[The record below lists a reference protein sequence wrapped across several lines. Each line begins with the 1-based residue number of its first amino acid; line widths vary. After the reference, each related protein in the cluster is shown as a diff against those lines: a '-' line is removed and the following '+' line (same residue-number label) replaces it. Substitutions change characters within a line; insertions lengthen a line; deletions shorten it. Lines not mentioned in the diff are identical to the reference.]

1 MKMLNAAVALALV
14 ALACVPAAALGH
26 TGSATVSC
34 SGASFTWVDFG
45 AGSNTVNYRIDVD
58 STTTVQGTFVLN
70 ESGGTAGH
78 LTVPLTL
85 YDTHRVQAFSWWGP
99 VGTVNGESRPASSPA
114 LADQVVHC
122 AAAPPAPIVPAPV
135 APAAV
140 APPAPTPM
148 TAVLGERV
156 ASAPTVRLAVAKAC
170 AARNARVT
178 VKAAQM
184 HTVRLSVK
192 GRRAHTVDVT
202 PGARR
207 VTALVA
213 LRRHGPSVQK
223 VSARITFRNGAPAR
237 TLVAVAKRCAP
248 AAVAPLFAG

>member
-58 STTTVQGTFVLN
+58 STTAVQNTFVLN
-70 ESGGTAGH
+70 ESAGTAGR

-85 YDTHRVQAFSWWGP
+85 YGTHRVQAFSWWGP

-114 LADQVVHC
+114 LADQVVQC

-135 APAAV
+135 APVA
-140 APPAPTPM
+140 APPAPTV
-148 TAVLGERV
+148 AVLGERV
-156 ASAPTVRLAVAKAC
+156 TSAPTVRLAVAGAC
-170 AARNARVT
+170 AARHARVT

-184 HTVRLSVK
+184 RQVRLSVA
-192 GRRAHTVDVT
+192 GRRPRTVTVT
-202 PGARR
+202 PGARK
-207 VTALVA
+207 VTALIA
-213 LRRHGPSVQK
+213 LRRHGPAVQK
-223 VSARITFRNGAPAR
+223 VTARIAFRNGAHPR
-237 TLVAVAKRCAP
+237 TLVAAAKRCGR
-248 AAVAPLFAG
+248 AAVVPEFTG